1 MTPEQSNA
9 LRAVAKQCNQE
20 ITSAIKANPKVNRD
34 DISRP
39 IIQAHYK
46 RIKPAYRL
54 VDLLWQIGVL
64 NGVLKERL

>member
-9 LRAVAKQCNQE
+9 LRAVARQCNQE
-20 ITSAIKANPKVNRD
+20 IKDAIKANPKVNRD

-46 RIKPAYRL
+46 RIEPVYRF
-54 VDLLWQIGVL
+54 VDLLWCIGVL